1 MIRLTLVMMASLA
14 CGVAGIMPVAAM
26 GSARPGPHP
35 AHNAGDGPGVPG
47 PSSAPVGV
55 PGDTG
60 PGTGPA
66 QGGPGPVPGPG
77 LPGNPFPG
85 MGWPG
90 DLRLPDL
97 GDLRDLGNLGD
108 LGDLGSVGVVGGVDT
123 PGDSARAHPPVAPT
137 PPSTRRPRAS
147 QSRVWPTTEDPRHH
161 GAQIFQGWGLDTCS
175 APPLDTMRAWED
187 SKYGAIGVY
196 IGGESRSCPQDHL
209 TGSWVR
215 KVTRMGWRL
224 LPVYVGSQSPCAT
237 SPHHRGNVIDEDD
250 IDGQATHEADDAV
263 RNAEDLGMARNSP
276 IYLDMESYD
285 TSYRFC
291 TRPVLEFTQA
301 WSRELRARG
310 YLPGFYSNV
319 NAGIAQMERARRD
332 GHPDL
337 PDLLWFAHWG
347 VEPDVYDEPKLSS
360 DAWRPHRRV
369 HQYVGDHRETHG
381 GRTLVIDRDLVDAP
395 VAIIRN
401 DG

>member
-1 MIRLTLVMMASLA
+1 MMASLA
-14 CGVAGIMPVAAM
+14 CGVVGILPVAAK
-26 GSARPGPHP
+26 GPTRPGPHP
-35 AHNAGDGPGVPG
+35 AHSAGDGPGVPG
-47 PSSAPVGV
+47 PGSAPFGA
-55 PGDTG
+55 PGDSG
-60 PGTGPA
+60 PSTGPA

-77 LPGNPFPG
+77 LPGDPFPG
-85 MGWPG
+85 IGWPG

-108 LGDLGSVGVVGGVDT
+108 LGNPGDPGGVGVVGGVDT
-123 PGDSARAHPPVAPT
+123 PGDSTRAHPPTAPT
-137 PPSTRRPRAS
+137 PPSTQRPRAS
-147 QSRVWPTTEDPRHH
+147 ESRVWPTTEDPRHH

-175 APPLDTMRAWED
+175 APPLDTMRAWRD

-196 IGGESRSCPQDHL
+196 IGGDSRSCPQDHL
-209 TGSWVR
+209 THSWVH
-215 KVTRMGWRL
+215 KVTTMGWRL
-224 LPVYVGSQSPCAT
+224 LPVYVGAQSPCAT
-237 SPHHRGNVIDEDD
+237 NPNHRGNVIDEDD

-263 RNAEDLGMARNSP
+263 RNAEDLGMERNSP

-285 TSYRFC
+285 TNYRYC

-310 YLPGFYSNV
+310 YLPGFYSNA

-337 PDLLWFAHWG
+337 PDLIWFARWG
-347 VEPDVYDEPKLSS
+347 VEPDVYEEPKLSS
-360 DAWRPHRRV
+360 GAWRPHRRV
-369 HQYVGDHRETHG
+369 HQYAGDRRETHG

-401 DG
+401 DA